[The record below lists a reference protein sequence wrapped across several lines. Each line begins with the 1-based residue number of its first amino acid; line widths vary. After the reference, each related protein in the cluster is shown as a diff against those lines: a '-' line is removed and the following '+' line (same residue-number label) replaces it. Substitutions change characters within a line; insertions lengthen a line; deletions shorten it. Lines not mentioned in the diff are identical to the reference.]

1 MLRKIASNLALL
13 TLSVVV
19 TLAAVEIGLRVAH
32 ISHPSWLG
40 YQRFYTSDAYTGLI
54 PRPGA
59 EFDWRLENTSFVR
72 ISSQGLH
79 DVEHPKQKPANTF
92 RIAVLGD
99 SFTEALQVPMEKN
112 FSSVLQQQLQGC
124 APLNGKRVE
133 VLNFGVHGYGTA
145 QELQMLRHYA
155 WDYSPDLVLL
165 AFFTGNDVQNNT
177 RELQQDPYRPYFV
190 RQGGKLLLDDS
201 FLRAPGFQS
210 QFDASHRLV
219 SWAVDNS
226 RVLQVVFVA
235 KHALGA
241 RKNDDGTALF
251 DPGDDEAVYHPP
263 ADANWREAWDV
274 TEQLIETM
282 NAEVKARGSQFL
294 LTTLSTGVQVD
305 PDPSGRAQLEKR
317 YGLSNLFYP
326 DERLHQFATQEQ
338 IPVLTLAPIFLQ
350 YAQEHQV
357 ELHGFHGVKN
367 QGHWNELGHQLGGSL
382 MARAVC
388 EMQNAHPVKMDVA
401 ARGEAIPDRASV
413 TGGQNRPV
421 TP

>member
-1 MLRKIASNLALL
+1 MLRKIVSNLALL

-19 TLAAVEIGLRVAH
+19 ALVCVEIGLHVAH
-32 ISHPSWLG
+32 ISHPNWLG
-40 YQRFYTSDAYTGLI
+40 YQRFYTTDTYTGLI
-54 PRPGA
+54 PRPGS
-59 EFDWRLENTSFVR
+59 EFNWRLENTSFVR

-112 FSSVLQQQLQGC
+112 FSSVLQQQLQDC
-124 APLNGKRVE
+124 AALNGKRIE

-165 AFFTGNDVQNNT
+165 AFFAGNDVQNNS

-190 RQGGKLLLDDS
+190 HEDGRLVLDDS
-201 FLRAPGFQS
+201 FLRAPGFQA
-210 QFDASHRLV
+210 QFDARHRFI

-226 RVLQVVFVA
+226 RVLQVIFVA
-235 KHALGA
+235 KHSLGA
-241 RKNDDGTALF
+241 RKNEEGAPLF
-251 DPGDDEAVYHPP
+251 DAGDDEAVYHPP
-263 ADANWREAWDV
+263 TDATWREAWNV
-274 TEQLIETM
+274 TEDLIATM
-282 NAEVKARGSQFL
+282 NTEVKARGSQFL
-294 LTTLSTGVQVD
+294 LATLSTGVQVD

-317 YGLSNLFYP
+317 YGVTDLFYP
-326 DERLHQFATQEQ
+326 DERLRQFATREQ

-350 YAQEHQV
+350 YAQEHHT

-382 MARAVC
+382 MARAIC
-388 EMQNAHPVKMDVA
+388 EMQNAHAAKTDVA
-401 ARGEAIPDRASV
+401 ARGEVIPDRTSAS
-413 TGGQNRPV
+413 GQRSRPV